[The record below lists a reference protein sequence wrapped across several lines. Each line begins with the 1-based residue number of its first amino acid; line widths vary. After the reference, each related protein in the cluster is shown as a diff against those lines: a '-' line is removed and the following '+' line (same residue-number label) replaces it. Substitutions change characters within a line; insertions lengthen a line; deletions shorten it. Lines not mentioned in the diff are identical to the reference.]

1 LARHCLTGDLIEP
14 LLDALNEG
22 VPMIQFQIKEKYYV
36 ETFGKFYVGE
46 VSEVTG
52 TELSL
57 TNAAW
62 IADTGKY
69 SEFLKTGKAEG
80 MEVEPVGDM
89 SLPLAYVS
97 FKKVWKHKLFDKAI

>member
-22 VPMIQFQIKEKYYV
+22 VPMLSFQVKEKYYI
-36 ETFGKFYVGE
+36 ETFGKYYVE
-46 VSEVTG
+46 QVSEVTG

-57 TNAAW
+57 TKAAW
-62 IADTGKY
+62 VANTGKY
-69 SEFLKTGKAEG
+69 SEFLKTGKAEN
-80 MEVEPVGDM
+80 MEVEPIGEM

-97 FKKVWKHKLFDKAI
+97 FKKVWKHNLFDKAI